1 MLRIDKPID
10 LSLIL
15 KAGQV
20 FCWEFCLETDE
31 WIGVIDSSIFRLK
44 QAGPGISFTF
54 ESSALTDEQATAR
67 LFDFFQLNDDLLPL
81 RSKWSQHH
89 GVFIS
94 EVFEGLRVCRQ
105 DPYECLI
112 SFLVSANNNIKRINQ
127 NLRSIRKTFGTC
139 LNEAQGLYA
148 FPSVAQLST
157 ATSEQL
163 RGLGLGYR
171 AEYMVKT
178 VNMLA
183 QEGVMDQLYQL
194 RKEVDTEAAR
204 DFLTQFQGVGRKV
217 ADCVMLYALDFPEI
231 TPVDTHMFQIA
242 QRIFSRNIKKDNAM
256 HDTIQTLM
264 IERFGPKAG
273 WAHCYLFAAD
283 LRPAEPPV
291 KAKKSKRA
299 AEDEASTATSS
310 PV

>member
-1 MLRIDKPID
+1 MLRIDHSID
-10 LSLIL
+10 LGLIL

-20 FCWEFCLETDE
+20 FCWEFCSETDE
-31 WIGVIDSSIFRLK
+31 WVGVIDTTIFRLK
-44 QAGPGISFTF
+44 QAGPGISFRY
-54 ESSALTDEQATAR
+54 EPSALTDKEATAR
-67 LFDFFQLNDDLLPL
+67 LFDFFQLNIDLSPL
-81 RSKWSQHH
+81 RCKWSQHH
-89 GVFIS
+89 EVFMS
-94 EVFEGLRVCRQ
+94 LVFEGLRVCRQ
-105 DPYECLI
+105 DPFECLM
-112 SFLVSANNNIKRINQ
+112 SFIVSANNNIKRIDQ
-127 NLRSIRKTFGTC
+127 NLRSIRKTFGSC

-171 AEYMVKT
+171 AEYIVKT

-183 QEGVMDQLYQL
+183 QEGVMDQLYHL
-194 RKEVDTEAAR
+194 RKEVNTETAR
-204 DFLTQFQGVGRKV
+204 DFLIQFQGVGRKV
-217 ADCVMLYALDFPEI
+217 ADCVMLYSLDFPEI
-231 TPVDTHMFQIA
+231 APVDTHMYQIA

-264 IERFGPKAG
+264 IEKFGPKAG

-283 LRPAEPPV
+283 LRPAEQPV
-291 KAKKSKRA
+291 KAKKSRRA
-299 AEDEASTATSS
+299 VEDEASTATSS